1 MEPRTPHGRL
11 WRRPRAGARMRAA
24 LLLGPAALLLVPS
37 AALPEAAAP
46 PTDAPALVLLLA
58 VDQLGRDRLDPG
70 LPGGLGR
77 LAREGR
83 VFTRAVVDHAT
94 TETCPGHAALAS
106 GRHPGAMGVP
116 ENLFIDRD
124 RGERVYCVE
133 DDAAD
138 ARVFGSPLRRSPR
151 LLRGDAL
158 GDWLRARHP
167 ESRVFSVSGKDRAAI
182 TLGGKS
188 ADAAFWFQWEEGT
201 PGFTSSGYYLPERP
215 AWLRAWNGREPPA
228 DGFWA
233 RLPDAWRPAPALE
246 APGARPDDFPAES
259 DRWGR
264 TGPRPLRD
272 DDPRTFAERLWHAPH
287 LDELTLELASRLVSR
302 HRLGRGPAPDLLAV
316 SLTATDTVGHLYGP
330 ESAEARDA
338 LRRTDAAL
346 GRFLDGLREALGGDD
361 RLLVALSSDHGVLPL
376 PEWLAATDRSAC
388 PVEGGRVGLTWL
400 AVKLFWRLHR
410 SLAPLLSWPAEWL
423 HFAGYNAT
431 VNRSVTAERDVPVQR
446 VVAVTEEH
454 LEAEPGVA
462 EVWTRPEILEGTSEL
477 AELYRHSFDPERSG
491 DLVVQPEATCLIH
504 PRDHGTTHG
513 TPYAYDREVPVVFWG
528 AGVEPG
534 RVDGPARTV
543 DVAPT
548 LAEALGLELPDD
560 LDGRPLSLA
569 GEGS

>member
-1 MEPRTPHGRL
+1 
-11 WRRPRAGARMRAA
+11 
-24 LLLGPAALLLVPS
+24 
-37 AALPEAAAP
+37 
-46 PTDAPALVLLLA
+46 
-58 VDQLGRDRLDPG
+58 
-70 LPGGLGR
+70 
-77 LAREGR
+77 
-83 VFTRAVVDHAT
+83 
-94 TETCPGHAALAS
+94 
-106 GRHPGAMGVP
+106 
-116 ENLFIDRD
+116 
-124 RGERVYCVE
+124 
-133 DDAAD
+133 
-138 ARVFGSPLRRSPR
+138 
-151 LLRGDAL
+151 
-158 GDWLRARHP
+158 
-167 ESRVFSVSGKDRAAI
+167 
-182 TLGGKS
+182 
-188 ADAAFWFQWEEGT
+188 
-201 PGFTSSGYYLPERP
+201 
-215 AWLRAWNGREPPA
+215 
-228 DGFWA
+228 
-233 RLPDAWRPAPALE
+233 
-246 APGARPDDFPAES
+246 
-259 DRWGR
+259 
-264 TGPRPLRD
+264 
-272 DDPRTFAERLWHAPH
+272 
-287 LDELTLELASRLVSR
+287 
-302 HRLGRGPAPDLLAV
+302 V

-346 GRFLDGLREALGGDD
+346 GRFLDGLAEALGGDD

-431 VNRSVTAERDVPVQR
+431 VNRAVAGERGVPVER

-462 EVWTRPEILEGTSEL
+462 EVWTRPEILEGTSAL

-528 AGVEPG
+528 AGVEGG